1 MYKICVLR
9 SAAIKK
15 AFEAFYSGLP
25 IGFTKRQA
33 KAAKPCLDEFT
44 PRHSLMINT
53 ASHETRTTASTAMM
67 QAFGES
73 RPAEAWSFR
82 AMRSRLMKRD
92 QRLYPKLSFSIGLAI
107 LCAAVLAAMILSR
120 AWNDFAEA
128 RQDHY
133 DIQYF
138 RQILDTANFIS
149 AERGPANDVMSDPSD
164 AAWKRLADFR
174 ARSDTGLASLATA
187 RDVPVLLHDHPI
199 PSELLEAVTKS
210 LSIARIKVDHAA
222 TVQGG
227 KAKLDAMQEAIEAMF
242 GVSDHFRAVV
252 AWRANELIGH
262 GSGLSEPVLV
272 GQMLAD
278 LREYGG
284 RIASEVIAPLASR
297 QRIPLENIIE
307 ARRDQGRIHQIWNML
322 RGQTVLNAMP
332 ELAHNQAAIDT
343 LFFGVGMSMVDAII
357 KQGKDTSDYPITAVE
372 LTRAFVPTM
381 KSVEDYRTAF
391 LDETVSRVAAGRDAA
406 LRLLAIVALA
416 TTIVLSVLIGVL
428 LSVRRDVFRPL
439 LQAREEVIGLAED
452 RPLAVRSD
460 PGGAGEMAR
469 LFDAID
475 VLQDRMRERASLTSE
490 LRLQAETDGLTGALN
505 RRMLDYIAQN
515 GGEGLPTGDALALIM
530 IDIDHFKSINDT
542 HGHLAGDRVLIETAR
557 LLQREAPIDCVVAR
571 FGGEEFALLLSRA
584 DLDQAG
590 RLAETIRTKLQNHRF
605 ILSDGQHITITASFG
620 VACGR
625 RGPRD
630 WRHLVER
637 ADKALYRAKS
647 DGRNRVSVAP
657 TIIARRPGGKD
668 SQRLRA

>member
-1 MYKICVLR
+1 
-9 SAAIKK
+9 
-15 AFEAFYSGLP
+15 
-25 IGFTKRQA
+25 
-33 KAAKPCLDEFT
+33 
-44 PRHSLMINT
+44 MINT

-515 GGEGLPTGDALALIM
+515 GGGRTA
-530 IDIDHFKSINDT
+530 
-542 HGHLAGDRVLIETAR
+542 DR
-557 LLQREAPIDCVVAR
+557 
-571 FGGEEFALLLSRA
+571 
-584 DLDQAG
+584 
-590 RLAETIRTKLQNHRF
+590 
-605 ILSDGQHITITASFG
+605 
-620 VACGR
+620 
-625 RGPRD
+625 
-630 WRHLVER
+630 
-637 ADKALYRAKS
+637 
-647 DGRNRVSVAP
+647 
-657 TIIARRPGGKD
+657 
-668 SQRLRA
+668 